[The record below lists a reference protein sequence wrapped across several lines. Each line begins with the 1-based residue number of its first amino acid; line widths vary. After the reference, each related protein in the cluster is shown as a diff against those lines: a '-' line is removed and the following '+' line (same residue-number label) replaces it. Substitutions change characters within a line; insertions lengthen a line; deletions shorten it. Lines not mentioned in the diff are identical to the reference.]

1 MNKVKVFF
9 GIAIFAL
16 AGTIAVQIPALAAK
30 PVNTAQSKSVQ
41 VATTST
47 QGMMGGSGMQDTSKM
62 HQGNGSNGC
71 GNGNMQNMMSNP
83 AMQKMMSNPAMQK
96 MMQDPKMIDAMQ
108 KMMKDPETAKIMAQG
123 AGMMN
128 NPQMQ
133 KLMEKYLPKDL
144 AKQCIK
150 IMKDTNKGVKAS
162 ATSV

>member
-9 GIAIFAL
+9 GVAIVAL

-30 PVNTAQSKSVQ
+30 PVQATATTTQSMMG
-41 VATTST
+41 TST
-47 QGMMGGSGMQDTSKM
+47 QGSMMGGSGIQDMSKM

-71 GNGNMQNMMSNP
+71 GNGNMQ
-83 AMQKMMSNPAMQK
+83 KMMSNPAMQK
-96 MMQDPKMIDAMQ
+96 MM
-108 KMMKDPETAKIMAQG
+108 KDSETAKIMSQG

-128 NPQMQ
+128 NPQME

-150 IMKDTNKGVKAS
+150 LMRDINKDVKAS
-162 ATSV
+162 ATAV